1 MKSAYEQA
9 RGSRLL
15 RQQTRAYGQRA
26 ETDFIAMG
34 AKIQM
39 SDQAIILFAHGARD
53 PEWAAPFDIIK
64 QQLQAAR
71 PEVQVEL
78 AFLEFMTPSLEAAVA
93 LSAAQGA
100 KRIVLVPLFMA
111 QGGHLKQDLPLLV
124 EKIRQRY
131 PQLEV
136 QVMPAIGDAPEILQA
151 ITDWVL
157 RSASA

>member
-1 MKSAYEQA
+1 
-9 RGSRLL
+9 
-15 RQQTRAYGQRA
+15 
-26 ETDFIAMG
+26 
-34 AKIQM
+34 M

-53 PEWAAPFDIIK
+53 PEWAEPFGIIK
-64 QQLQAAR
+64 QQLQAAL

-78 AFLEFMTPSLEAAVA
+78 AYLEFMTPSLEAAVA
-93 LSAAQGA
+93 QSAAQGA

-124 EKIRQRY
+124 EKIREQH
-131 PQLEV
+131 PQLEL

-157 RSASA
+157 RRASV

>member
-1 MKSAYEQA
+1 
-9 RGSRLL
+9 
-15 RQQTRAYGQRA
+15 
-26 ETDFIAMG
+26 
-34 AKIQM
+34 M

-78 AFLEFMTPSLEAAVA
+78 AFQEFMTPSLESAVA
-93 LSAAQGA
+93 QSVLRGA
-100 KRIVLVPLFMA
+100 RRIVLVPLFMA

-124 EKIRQRY
+124 GKIREQFPRIE
-131 PQLEV
+131 L
-136 QVMPAIGDAPEILQA
+136 QVMPAIGDAAEILQA

-157 RSASA
+157 RNASA